1 MPQRERLDFIRQIV
15 AEDVGSGRHG
25 GRVLTR
31 FPPEPNGFLH
41 VGHASAICLDFEV
54 AREYGGRTT
63 LRMDD
68 TNPTTEDPSYV
79 EAIARDIR
87 WLGFEWDGE
96 IRYASDYFGALYR
109 MALRMIEDGFAYV
122 DSLSE
127 EEIRAHRGSVREPS
141 RPSPYRDRSTEENLD
156 LFRRMRAGEFD
167 DGEHVLRARID
178 LASSNMKLRDPLM
191 YRIRHAHHYR
201 TGDEWPIYPFYDWA
215 HGQSDAIEGIT
226 HSFCTL
232 EFQDNR
238 ALYDWFIEHTRPA
251 SARIDRVP
259 GAEGGGGE
267 ALGSWDPR
275 PRQYEFARRNLDYTI
290 VSKRKLLLLVEE
302 GHVSG
307 WDDPRMPTL
316 AGFRRRGIPP
326 DAIRAFCRQ
335 VGIGKADNRVEIA
348 TLEWAVREALNQRA
362 PRVLAVL
369 RPLEV
374 VVENCPDGEVDW
386 IDAPYFPR
394 GADAPPEGWP
404 ATRKVPFT
412 KVLYIERDDFAEE
425 PAPGFRR
432 LAPGREVRLRHG
444 YFITC
449 RRVEKDDAGR
459 IVRLHCTYDPETR
472 SGSAPDGRR
481 PAGTIHWVSATES
494 VPMEVRLYDRLFRI
508 SDPAGDAED
517 LRESLNPDSLEVL
530 THARGEPSLA
540 DDRGP
545 AEDPPETAY
554 QFERL
559 GYFVADRA
567 TRAAATPDD
576 ADGEAPTGGE
586 TPTGGRLVFN
596 RTVTLRDAWSRRA
609 TSDGT
614 RDADAPE
621 ARTPAEDGSTAPALP
636 GIDSAREARDAAR
649 RADPELQAA
658 FNRFRD
664 PQGLPDELAD
674 LLSGSAESVRY
685 FERAIRGG
693 VDPAAVATWLV
704 HEVRGAGGS
713 EGDAGALEPE
723 ALAELVELVLERSIS
738 RAVAKSLLARLVE
751 DGGSPREIVQREGLG
766 RIGDAEQ
773 IREVVQGVVAAHPAE
788 VARYAAGHTGLAGFF
803 VGQVMRATHGRADPA
818 IVRELLEESL
828 NDAT

>member
-1 MPQRERLDFIRQIV
+1 MPHRERLDFIRQIV
-15 AEDVGSGRHG
+15 AEDVLSGRHG

-141 RPSPYRDRSTEENLD
+141 RPSPYRDRSAEENLD
-156 LFRRMRAGEFD
+156 LFRRMRAGEFK
-167 DGEHVLRARID
+167 DGAHVLRARID

-290 VSKRKLLLLVEE
+290 VSKRKLLLLVED

-348 TLEWAVREALNQRA
+348 TLEWAVREALNRRA

-374 VVENCPDGEVDW
+374 IIENCPEGEVDW
-386 IDAPYFPR
+386 IEAPYFPR
-394 GADAPPEGWP
+394 GTDAPPEGWP
-404 ATRKVPFT
+404 ARRKVPFT
-412 KVLYIERDDFAEE
+412 RVLYIERDDFAEE

-481 PAGTIHWVSATES
+481 PKGTIHWVSATES
-494 VPMEVRLYDRLFRI
+494 VPMEVRLYDRLFRV
-508 SDPAGDAED
+508 SNPAGDAEG
-517 LRESLNPDSLEVL
+517 LRESLNPDSLQIL
-530 THARGEPSLA
+530 TDARGEPSLA
-540 DDRGP
+540 DGP
-545 AEDPPETAY
+545 PDTAW

-559 GYFVADRA
+559 GYFVPDRA
-567 TRAAATPDD
+567 TRAAAATAD
-576 ADGEAPTGGE
+576 ADGADGETPAGAGGEAPTGG
-586 TPTGGRLVFN
+586 PLVFN

-609 TSDGT
+609 KSDGA

-621 ARTPAEDGSTAPALP
+621 ARTPADDGSAGPAVP

-649 RADPELQAA
+649 RADPALQTA
-658 FNRFRD
+658 FDRFRD
-664 PQGLPDELAD
+664 PLGLPDELAD
-674 LLSGSAESVRY
+674 LLSGSAESVQY
-685 FERAIRGG
+685 YERAIGGG

-723 ALAELVELVLERSIS
+723 ALSELVELVLERSIS
-738 RAVAKSLLARLVE
+738 RAVAKSLLARLVA
-751 DGGSPREIVQREGLG
+751 DGGSPREIVGREGLG
-766 RIGDAEQ
+766 RIGDTEQ
-773 IREVVQGVVAAHPAE
+773 IREVVDGVVAAHPAE

>member
-1 MPQRERLDFIRQIV
+1 
-15 AEDVGSGRHG
+15 
-25 GRVLTR
+25 
-31 FPPEPNGFLH
+31 
-41 VGHASAICLDFEV
+41 
-54 AREYGGRTT
+54 
-63 LRMDD
+63 
-68 TNPTTEDPSYV
+68 
-79 EAIARDIR
+79 
-87 WLGFEWDGE
+87 
-96 IRYASDYFGALYR
+96 
-109 MALRMIEDGFAYV
+109 
-122 DSLSE
+122 
-127 EEIRAHRGSVREPS
+127 
-141 RPSPYRDRSTEENLD
+141 
-156 LFRRMRAGEFD
+156 
-167 DGEHVLRARID
+167 
-178 LASSNMKLRDPLM
+178 
-191 YRIRHAHHYR
+191 
-201 TGDEWPIYPFYDWA
+201 
-215 HGQSDAIEGIT
+215 
-226 HSFCTL
+226 
-232 EFQDNR
+232 
-238 ALYDWFIEHTRPA
+238 PA

-316 AGFRRRGIPP
+316 AGMRRRGISP

-348 TLEWAVREALNQRA
+348 TLEWAVREALNRRA
-362 PRVLAVL
+362 PRALAVL

-374 VVENCPDGEVDW
+374 VIENCPEGEVDW
-386 IDAPYFPR
+386 IEAPYFPR

-404 ATRKVPFT
+404 ETRKVPFAR
-412 KVLYIERDDFAEE
+412 VLYIERDDFAEE
-425 PAPGFRR
+425 PAKGFRR

-449 RRVEKDDAGR
+449 RRVEKDDAGE
-459 IVRLHCTYDPETR
+459 IVRLHCTYDPATR

-494 VPMEVRLYDRLFRI
+494 VPLEVRLYDRLFRV
-508 SDPAGDAED
+508 SDPAGGAEG
-517 LRESLNPDSLEVL
+517 LRESLNPDSLQVL
-530 THARGEPSLA
+530 TGARGEPSLA
-540 DDRGP
+540 GDPSRAGEPGP
-545 AEDPPETAY
+545 VGDPPGTAW

-559 GYFVADRA
+559 GYFVPDRA
-567 TRAAATPDD
+567 TRAGTAGATAD
-576 ADGEAPTGGE
+576 AGGEAPAGGA
-586 TPTGGRLVFN
+586 LVFN

-609 TSDGT
+609 KSGDTHAT
-614 RDADAPE
+614 DAGE
-621 ARTPAEDGSTAPALP
+621 ARTPAADESAGPPVP

-649 RADPELQAA
+649 RADPALRAA
-658 FNRFRD
+658 FDRFRD
-664 PQGLPDELAD
+664 PLGLPEEVAD

-685 FERAIRGG
+685 YERAIGG
-693 VDPAAVATWLV
+693 VVDPAAVATWLV

-738 RAVAKSLLARLVE
+738 RAVAKSLLARLVAE
-751 DGGSPREIVQREGLG
+751 GGSPREIVGREGLG

-773 IREVVQGVVAAHPAE
+773 IREVVDGVVAAHPAE

>member
-15 AEDVGSGRHG
+15 AEDVRSGHHG

-127 EEIRAHRGSVREPS
+127 DEIRAHRGSVREPS

-156 LFRRMRAGEFD
+156 LFRRMRAGEFE
-167 DGEHVLRARID
+167 DGAHVLRARID

-290 VSKRKLLLLVEE
+290 VSKRKLLLLVAD

-348 TLEWAVREALNQRA
+348 TLEWAVREALNRRA
-362 PRVLAVL
+362 PRALAVL

-374 VVENCPDGEVDW
+374 VIDNYPEAEVDW
-386 IDAPYFPR
+386 IEAPYFPR

-404 ATRKVPFT
+404 ETRKIPFT
-412 KVLYIERDDFAEE
+412 RVLYIERDDFAEA

-449 RRVEKDDAGR
+449 RRVEKDAAGR
-459 IVRLHCTYDPETR
+459 IVRLHCSYDPETR

-494 VPMEVRLYDRLFRI
+494 VPMEVRLYDRLFRV
-508 SDPAGDAED
+508 SNPAGDAEG
-517 LRESLNPDSLEVL
+517 LRESLNPDSLQIL
-530 THARGEPSLA
+530 TRARGEPSLA
-540 DDRGP
+540 DD
-545 AEDPPETAY
+545 PPETAW

-559 GYFVADRA
+559 GYFVPDRA
-567 TRAAATPDD
+567 TRASATAADAED
-576 ADGEAPTGGE
+576 ADGTGGE
-586 TPTGGRLVFN
+586 TPAGGPLVFN

-609 TSDGT
+609 KSDGARGT
-614 RDADAPE
+614 DAPE
-621 ARTPAEDGSTAPALP
+621 ARTPAEDGATGPAVP

-649 RADPELQAA
+649 RADPALQAA
-658 FNRFRD
+658 FARFRD
-664 PQGLPDELAD
+664 PLGLPDELAD
-674 LLSGSAESVRY
+674 LLSGSAESVQY
-685 FERAIRGG
+685 YERAIGGG

-738 RAVAKSLLARLVE
+738 RAVAKSLLARLVA
-751 DGGSPREIVQREGLG
+751 DGGSPREIVGREGLG
-766 RIGDAEQ
+766 RIGDTEQ
-773 IREVVQGVVAAHPAE
+773 IRDVVDGVVAAHPVE
-788 VARYAAGHTGLAGFF
+788 VQRYAAGHTGLAGFF

>member
-1 MPQRERLDFIRQIV
+1 MPHRERLDFIRQIV
-15 AEDVGSGRHG
+15 AEDVLSGRHG

-156 LFRRMRAGEFD
+156 LFRRMRGGEFE

-290 VSKRKLLLLVEE
+290 VSKRKLLLLVED

-348 TLEWAVREALNQRA
+348 TLEWAVREALNRRA

-374 VVENCPDGEVDW
+374 VIDNYPEGEVDW
-386 IDAPYFPR
+386 IEAPYFPR

-404 ATRKVPFT
+404 EARKVPFT
-412 KVLYIERDDFAEE
+412 RVLCIERDDFAEE

-494 VPMEVRLYDRLFRI
+494 VPMEVRLYDRLFRV
-508 SDPAGDAED
+508 SNPAGDAEG
-517 LRESLNPDSLEVL
+517 LRESLNPDSLQIL
-530 THARGEPSLA
+530 TDARAEPSLA
-540 DDRGP
+540 DG
-545 AEDPPETAY
+545 PPETAW

-559 GYFVADRA
+559 GYFVPDRA
-567 TRAAATPDD
+567 TVAAGTTAAATAGD
-576 ADGEAPTGGE
+576 AGGEAPTGG
-586 TPTGGRLVFN
+586 PLVFN

-609 TSDGT
+609 RSDGA
-614 RDADAPE
+614 RDADATEEP
-621 ARTPAEDGSTAPALP
+621 TPADDGATGPAVP

-649 RADPELQAA
+649 RADPALQAA
-658 FNRFRD
+658 FDRFRN
-664 PQGLPDELAD
+664 PLGLPDELAD
-674 LLSGSAESVRY
+674 LLSGSAESVQY
-685 FERAIRGG
+685 YERAIRGG

-738 RAVAKSLLARLVE
+738 RAVAKSLLARLVT
-751 DGGSPREIVQREGLG
+751 DGGSPREIVGREGLG
-766 RIGDAEQ
+766 RIGDTEQ
-773 IREVVQGVVAAHPAE
+773 IREVVDGVVAAHPVE

>member
-1 MPQRERLDFIRQIV
+1 MPERERLDFIRQIV
-15 AEDVGSGRHG
+15 AEDVLSGRHG
-25 GRVLTR
+25 GRVVTR

-79 EAIARDIR
+79 EAIAQDIR

-96 IRYASDYFGALYR
+96 IRYASDYFEALYR

-127 EEIRAHRGSVREPS
+127 EEIRAHRGSVREAS
-141 RPSPYRDRSTEENLD
+141 RPSPYRNRSTEESLD
-156 LFRRMRAGEFD
+156 LFRRMRAGEFE

-201 TGDEWPIYPFYDWA
+201 TGDAWPIYPFYDWA

-232 EFQDNR
+232 EFKDNR

-251 SARIDRVP
+251 AARIDRVP

-267 ALGSWDPR
+267 ALGAWDPR

-290 VSKRKLLLLVEE
+290 VSKRKLLLLVEDD
-302 GHVSG
+302 HVSG

-326 DAIRAFCRQ
+326 DAVRAFCRQ

-348 TLEWAVREALNQRA
+348 TLEWAVREALNKRA

-374 VVENCPDGEVDW
+374 VIENCPDGEVDW
-386 IDAPYFPR
+386 IEAPYFPR

-404 ATRKVPFT
+404 ETRKIPFT
-412 KVLYIERDDFAEE
+412 RILYIDRDDFAED

-449 RRVEKDDAGR
+449 RAVEKDDAGQ
-459 IVRLHCTYDPETR
+459 IVRLRCTYDPETR

-494 VPMEVRLYDRLFRI
+494 VPMEVRLYDRLFRV
-508 SDPAGDAED
+508 SNPAGGADG
-517 LRESLNPDSLEVL
+517 LRESLNPDSLKVL
-530 THARGEPSLA
+530 TDARGEPSLA
-540 DDRGP
+540 DD
-545 AEDPPETAY
+545 PPETAL

-559 GYFVADRA
+559 GYFVRDRA
-567 TRAAATPDD
+567 ARAAATTGD
-576 ADGEAPTGGE
+576 AGTEAPTGG
-586 TPTGGRLVFN
+586 PLVFN

-609 TSDGT
+609 KSDGT
-614 RDADAPE
+614 RDADSGGAPIG
-621 ARTPAEDGSTAPALP
+621 AEDRSTGPEIP
-636 GIDSAREARDAAR
+636 GVDSAREARDVAR
-649 RADPELQAA
+649 HADPALQAA
-658 FNRFRD
+658 FDRFRD
-664 PQGLPDELAD
+664 ALGLSDELAD
-674 LLSGSAESVRY
+674 LLSGSAESVHY
-685 FERAIRGG
+685 YERAIRGG

-723 ALAELVELVLERSIS
+723 ALADLVELVLERSIS

-751 DGGSPREIVQREGLG
+751 DGGSPREIVEREGLG

-773 IREVVQGVVAAHPAE
+773 IREVVHGVVAAHPTE

>member
-1 MPQRERLDFIRQIV
+1 MPERERLDFIRQIV
-15 AEDVGSGRHG
+15 AEDVLSGRHG

-87 WLGFEWDGE
+87 WLGFEWEGE
-96 IRYASDYFGALYR
+96 IRYASDYFEALYR

-141 RPSPYRDRSTEENLD
+141 RPSPYRNRSTEESLD

-232 EFQDNR
+232 EFKDNR

-251 SARIDRVP
+251 AARIDQVP

-290 VSKRKLLLLVEE
+290 VSKRKLLLLVEDD
-302 GHVSG
+302 HVSG

-326 DAIRAFCRQ
+326 DAVRTFCRQ

-348 TLEWAVREALNQRA
+348 TLEWAVREALNKRA

-374 VVENCPDGEVDW
+374 IIENCPDGEVDR
-386 IDAPYFPR
+386 IEAPYFPR
-394 GADAPPEGWP
+394 GADTPPEGWP
-404 ATRKVPFT
+404 ETRKIPFT
-412 KVLYIERDDFAEE
+412 RILYIDREDFAED

-449 RRVEKDDAGR
+449 RAVEKDDAGQ
-459 IVRLHCTYDPETR
+459 IVRLRCTYDPETR

-494 VPMEVRLYDRLFRI
+494 VSMEVRLYDRLFRV
-508 SDPAGDAED
+508 SNPAGGADG
-517 LRESLNPDSLEVL
+517 LRESLNPDSLKVL
-530 THARGEPSLA
+530 TDARGEPSLA
-540 DDRGP
+540 D
-545 AEDPPETAY
+545 DPPETAY

-559 GYFVADRA
+559 GYFVPDRA
-567 TRAAATPDD
+567 TRAAATTGD
-576 ADGEAPTGGE
+576 AGGEAVAGG
-586 TPTGGRLVFN
+586 PLVFN

-609 TSDGT
+609 KSDGA
-614 RDADAPE
+614 RDADSGE
-621 ARTPAEDGSTAPALP
+621 ARTGAEDRSTRPEIP
-636 GIDSAREARDAAR
+636 GVDSAREARDTAR
-649 RADPELQAA
+649 RADPALQGA
-658 FNRFRD
+658 FDRFRVAL
-664 PQGLPDELAD
+664 GLPEELAD
-674 LLSGSAESVRY
+674 LLSGSAESAHY
-685 FERAIRGG
+685 YERAIRGG
-693 VDPAAVATWLV
+693 VDSAAVATWLV

-723 ALAELVELVLERSIS
+723 ALAELVDLVLERSIS

-751 DGGSPREIVQREGLG
+751 AGGSPREMVEREGLG

-773 IREVVQGVVAAHPAE
+773 IREVVHGVVAAHPTE

>member
-15 AEDVGSGRHG
+15 AEDVLSGRHG

-54 AREYGGRTT
+54 AREHGGRTT

-87 WLGFEWDGE
+87 WLGFGWDGK
-96 IRYASDYFGALYR
+96 IRYASDYFGALYG

-127 EEIRAHRGSVREPS
+127 EEIRAHRGSVRQPS
-141 RPSPYRDRSTEENLD
+141 RPSPYRERSTEENLD

-316 AGFRRRGIPP
+316 AGMRRRGIPP

-348 TLEWAVREALNQRA
+348 TLEWAVREALNKRA
-362 PRVLAVL
+362 PRALAVL

-374 VVENCPDGEVDW
+374 VIENFPEGDVEWME
-386 IDAPYFPR
+386 APYFPR

-404 ATRKVPFT
+404 ETRKVPFT
-412 KVLYIERDDFAEE
+412 RVLCIERDDFAEE

-449 RRVEKDDAGR
+449 RGVEKDDAGE
-459 IVRLHCTYDPETR
+459 IVRLRCTYDPETR

-494 VPMEVRLYDRLFRI
+494 VPMEVRLYDRLFRV
-508 SDPAGDAED
+508 SDPAGGADG
-517 LRESLNPDSLEVL
+517 LRESLNPDSLQIL
-530 THARGEPSLA
+530 AHARGEPSLA
-540 DDRGP
+540 GDPDP
-545 AEDPPETAY
+545 ASDPDPAGDPAGTVY

-559 GYFVADRA
+559 GYFVPDRA
-567 TRAAATPDD
+567 TRAGASAD
-576 ADGEAPTGGE
+576 AGGNAPAGG
-586 TPTGGRLVFN
+586 PLVFN

-609 TSDGT
+609 KSD
-614 RDADAPE
+614 DARATEAGE
-621 ARTPAEDGSTAPALP
+621 ARPPAEDRSADPAVP

-649 RADPELQAA
+649 RADPALQAA
-658 FNRFRD
+658 FDRFRD
-664 PQGLPDELAD
+664 PLGLPDELAD

-693 VDPAAVATWLV
+693 VDAAAVATWLV

-751 DGGSPREIVQREGLG
+751 EGGSPREIVRREGLG

-773 IREVVQGVVAAHPAE
+773 IREIVAGVVAAHPAE

-818 IVRELLEESL
+818 IVRKLLEESL